1 MSCTSASRSIV
12 YGYVLGNMSYL
23 VWSTAKLA
31 TGAAVVH
38 LSPLSVPR
46 ISSNTTALAVFGG
59 KWPPR
64 LTSSIG
70 KCGERGKR
78 GS

>member
-31 TGAAVVH
+31 TGAAVV
-38 LSPLSVPR
+38 
-46 ISSNTTALAVFGG
+46 SNTTALAVFGG